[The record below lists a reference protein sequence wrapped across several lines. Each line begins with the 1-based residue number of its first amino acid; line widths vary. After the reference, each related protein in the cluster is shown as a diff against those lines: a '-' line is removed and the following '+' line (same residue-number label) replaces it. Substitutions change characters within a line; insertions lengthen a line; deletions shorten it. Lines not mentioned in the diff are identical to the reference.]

1 MGKKW
6 LVFGVTSDYNFLDI
20 ISDTRQIKLLTDY
33 KLDMHQYVQI
43 MLYIYTQQR
52 LALDEP
58 ILDQQGS

>member
-6 LVFGVTSDYNFLDI
+6 LDFGVTSDYNFLDI
-20 ISDTRQIKLLTDY
+20 ISDTLQIKLLTDY